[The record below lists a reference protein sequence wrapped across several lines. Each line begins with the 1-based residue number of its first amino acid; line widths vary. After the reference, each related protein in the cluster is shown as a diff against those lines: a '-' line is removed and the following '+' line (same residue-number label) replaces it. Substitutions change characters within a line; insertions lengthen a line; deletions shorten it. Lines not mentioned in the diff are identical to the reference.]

1 LALKIEGI
9 LVGLDSRPAVPAKE
23 DRREQE
29 AHLRLDV
36 YTGPGELLTVK
47 AAPEFG
53 KLFEEMLEGP
63 VSLPVRGFA
72 YPTDRGGADIS
83 YKYLPEQDKRATE
96 ARAAEGVK

>member
-1 LALKIEGI
+1 VALKIEGI
-9 LVGLDSRPAVPAKE
+9 LVGLESRPAVPAKE

-29 AHLRLDV
+29 AHLRLDI

-53 KLFEEMLEGP
+53 KLFEEFLEGP

-72 YPTDRGGADIS
+72 YATDRGGADIS
-83 YKYLPEQDKRATE
+83 YKYLPEQDKRAIE
-96 ARAAEGVK
+96 AAAAAKQ